1 MSSFKNAL
9 TDMVKIPETVSYDLI
24 KHKGESVDTKSLR
37 SIILRYHQP
46 LKKIVFLKRDRL

>member
-1 MSSFKNAL
+1 MSSFENAL

-24 KHKGESVDTKSLR
+24 KDKGESVDTKSLK

-46 LKKIVFLKRDRL
+46 LKKIIYLKRDRL